1 MASIYIYKTS
11 TIPDPETLRYELTTM
26 ETVNITMDQPVSPMA
41 LPQEDANEN
50 VLVKMEGN
58 TESVNI
64 SWKVINSSS
73 SPFKKEDSVLT
84 SGNISRDTDVGGT
97 PISWDS
103 SPNFTES
110 IKTIQYLLNSFQ
122 GKNISDRYFIKFP
135 DSGDIMEGFITR
147 MDFSASGD
155 SPVIW
160 SGNLTFVVGN
170 VISMYDGDSSSSPRS
185 VSASQV
191 GSTGSTSDATK
202 TKIRLRWQAPSDSGS
217 TVTNYKIYRRGENTS
232 FLLFNTLSDSNLD
245 GAVSG
250 NTSYKEFAVTGL
262 TSAKTYYFKISAE
275 NDGGEGLKSDVVVA
289 TFP

>member
-103 SPNFTES
+103 SPNFTE
-110 IKTIQYLLNSFQ
+110 
-122 GKNISDRYFIKFP
+122 
-135 DSGDIMEGFITR
+135 
-147 MDFSASGD
+147 
-155 SPVIW
+155 
-160 SGNLTFVVGN
+160 
-170 VISMYDGDSSSSPRS
+170 
-185 VSASQV
+185 
-191 GSTGSTSDATK
+191 
-202 TKIRLRWQAPSDSGS
+202 
-217 TVTNYKIYRRGENTS
+217 
-232 FLLFNTLSDSNLD
+232 
-245 GAVSG
+245 
-250 NTSYKEFAVTGL
+250 
-262 TSAKTYYFKISAE
+262 
-275 NDGGEGLKSDVVVA
+275 
-289 TFP
+289 